1 MITASQ
7 FNRAYEACQNMMRED
22 AKRIAASTD
31 ARAYLMKNLQ
41 TGDAEELLGVAVVC
55 IADMTGDKTL
65 IKALR
70 RRADEGTNEHI

>member
-1 MITASQ
+1 MITLNQ
-7 FNRAYEACQNMMRED
+7 YTRTYEAHQRMLQDE
-22 AKRIAASTD
+22 AKRINASAD
-31 ARAYLMKNLQ
+31 ARAFLMKNLQ

-70 RRADEGTNEHI
+70 RRANEQSTHT